1 MTEDNNSPTE
11 NTSIPKKQVTPAKR
25 SPAKVKVAAKKEAIV
40 STKKTTKEIAKPK
53 LKLKV
58 IRDSFTMPH
67 SDYSK
72 IGMLKQ
78 ALMKSGLLVK
88 KSELLRA
95 GILELEKLSITQ
107 LKKAVSQVE
116 QIKTGRPKKLD

>member
-1 MTEDNNSPTE
+1 MTEANNTRIEKPSTPV
-11 NTSIPKKQVTPAKR
+11 KQVTASKSAPVK
-25 SPAKVKVAAKKEAIV
+25 PKVATKKTTIA
-40 STKKTTKEIAKPK
+40 STKKVTKEIAKPK

-72 IGMLKQ
+72 IGLLKQ
-78 ALMKSGLLVK
+78 ALMKSGLQVK

-95 GILELEKLSITQ
+95 GLLELEKLSIAQ
-107 LKKAVSQVE
+107 LKKSVSQVE
-116 QIKTGRPKKLD
+116 QIKTGRPKKT

>member
-1 MTEDNNSPTE
+1 MAENN
-11 NTSIPKKQVTPAKR
+11 NTQNETTSDLAKQVTPSKSAPPKLKV
-25 SPAKVKVAAKKEAIV
+25 SSKKPAIA
-40 STKKTTKEIAKPK
+40 STKKATKEIVKPK

-67 SDYSK
+67 GDYSK
-72 IGMLKQ
+72 IGILKQ
-78 ALMKSGLLVK
+78 TLMKSGLQVK

-95 GILELEKLSITQ
+95 GILELEKLSIAQ

-116 QIKTGRPKKLD
+116 QIKTGRPKKT

>member
-1 MTEDNNSPTE
+1 MTEDNNTQTE
-11 NTSIPKKQVTPAKR
+11 KLSSSVKQVTPSKR
-25 SPAKVKVAAKKEAIV
+25 VPAKLKVATKKTVIV
-40 STKKTTKEIAKPK
+40 STKKATKEIAKPK

-72 IGMLKQ
+72 IGLLKQ
-78 ALMKSGLLVK
+78 ALMKSGLQVK

-95 GILELEKLSITQ
+95 GLLELEKLSIAQ
-107 LKKAVSQVE
+107 LKKSVSQVE
-116 QIKTGRPKKLD
+116 QIKTGRPKKT

>member
-1 MTEDNNSPTE
+1 MSEDNNIQTEKSSTSLKHISP
-11 NTSIPKKQVTPAKR
+11 PKNA
-25 SPAKVKVAAKKEAIV
+25 PAKVKVA
-40 STKKTTKEIAKPK
+40 TKKTVIVSAKKTIKEIAKPK

-72 IGMLKQ
+72 IGLLKQ
-78 ALMKSGLLVK
+78 ALMKSGLQVK

-95 GILELEKLSITQ
+95 GILELEKLSIAQ
-107 LKKAVSQVE
+107 LKKSVLQVE
-116 QIKTGRPKKLD
+116 QIKTGRPKKS